1 MVTPLPI
8 SVECGDDRT
17 LMWNDLAW
25 GYMGETMT
33 LTAEDEVDRV
43 PPDELSQCLAGD
55 GGPGAGAPST
65 TVEDA

>member
-17 LMWNDLAW
+17 LVWNDIAW

-33 LTAEDEVDRV
+33 TTPLDAVDRSAGGADRLPRRRGRPRRTACRAPPSEDE
-43 PPDELSQCLAGD
+43 
-55 GGPGAGAPST
+55 
-65 TVEDA
+65 